1 MFATAAFPAL
11 VFAWWLGLG
20 GGYAAAAAVLLS
32 AFLGARAI
40 LQGMGAPLNRM
51 SGAVKA
57 FKAADYRLESPLVKE
72 GWPETAGLISALNR
86 LMLEL
91 GAYRSFHLNQVV
103 EERAKAQALIETI
116 SDAVLLVDDRG
127 RLIHSN
133 KLALSIL
140 RVEAETQD
148 IVFPDSAG
156 EAVFRPVLRDI
167 LASQD
172 NFVKAE
178 VSVPCGGA
186 EQECPIYR
194 DFRVMSNQFL
204 LAAFRR
210 PGRVIVIRDVTMEK
224 EIESARETFFQMIT
238 HDMRAPLTSIQ
249 GYAELMEKCVP
260 RSDRTEKYLS
270 AIVNSSKRLNG
281 MIEDILNTIKL
292 ERGGMALVLV
302 NVDAA
307 SLCARVYE
315 AYEPLAARRNMIFS
329 VTLPEG
335 VMPLSAD
342 ARLLERV
349 ISNLVGNS
357 LKFTP
362 PGGSV
367 KLSCLREGADAVFSV
382 ADNGPGIPKEK
393 QTEIFEKFSQLE
405 EHRYMGFGLGLAMC
419 RMAVD
424 LHGGRIWVDSQEG
437 RGSTFSFSVPG
448 GWKHG

>member
-1 MFATAAFPAL
+1 MSAAAAFPAL
-11 VFAWWLGLG
+11 IFAWWLGPG
-20 GGYAAAAAVLLS
+20 GGYAAAAAVLMS
-32 AFLGARAI
+32 AFLGTRAI
-40 LQGMGAPLNRM
+40 LRGMGAPFNKI

-57 FKAADYRLESPLVKE
+57 FKAADYRLETPLVKE

-91 GAYRSFHLNQVV
+91 GAFRSFHLNQVV

-133 KLALSIL
+133 KLALGIL
-140 RVEAETQD
+140 RVTAETQD
-148 IVFPDSAG
+148 VVFPDSAG
-156 EAVFRPVLRDI
+156 EAAFRTALKDI
-167 LASQD
+167 LASPD

-178 VSVPCGGA
+178 VSVPCGGG
-186 EQECPIYR
+186 EDEGQVTR
-194 DFRVMSNQFL
+194 DFRIMSNQFL
-204 LAAFRR
+204 LAAFKR

-224 EIESARETFFQMIT
+224 EIESARETFFHMIT

-249 GYAELMEKCVP
+249 GYAQLMEKCVP
-260 RSDRTEKYLS
+260 QTDRTEKYLR

-281 MIEDILNTIKL
+281 MIQDILNTIKL
-292 ERGGMALVLV
+292 ERGGMVLV
-302 NVDAA
+302 RESVDAA
-307 SLCARVYE
+307 TLCALVREV
-315 AYEPLAARRNMIFS
+315 YEPLAARRS
-329 VTLPEG
+329 VTFSLTLQEG
-335 VMPLSAD
+335 ELRVNGD

-362 PGGSV
+362 QGGKVTLCWRREDDSV
-367 KLSCLREGADAVFSV
+367 VFSV
-382 ADNGPGIPKEK
+382 ADNGPGIPEEK
-393 QTEIFEKFSQLE
+393 QAQIFEKFSQLE

-419 RMAVD
+419 KMAVE

-437 RGSTFSFSVPG
+437 RGSTFSFSVPVWG
-448 GWKHG
+448 KHG